1 MEMVQILK
9 QAEQN
14 FFNENNIFSTKA
26 KLDHVDSLLGLAGTP
41 ADKRIM
47 YQLQKADLLIE
58 YGDEEEAINLLE
70 AIEHEKVFFHGRVLK
85 SLALAYL
92 RLGER
97 TNCIES
103 HAAESCILPLSGV
116 GIHRDSTGSLRAI
129 SIYEKILAGNPDDLE
144 SRWLLNIA
152 YMTINKYPE
161 GMPQQYLLPGM
172 EGNTQENIKPFV
184 EVAADLGLDVNTM
197 AGGLIVDDFDSDGL
211 LDLIMSVIYVGA
223 PLQYFRNNGDGTFAD
238 LSVQAGLDGI
248 TGGLNIMQTDFNND
262 GHKDFF
268 VLRGGWQKDFG
279 NQPNSLIRNNGDGT
293 FTDITTI
300 SGLLSFHPTQ
310 TATWNDFNNDG
321 FLDVFI
327 GNESGDGLSHRC
339 ELFINQGD
347 ETFRETGRASKCA
360 IGAYVKGVTSGD
372 YDNDGW
378 IDLFISTMSG
388 KRVLFRNKGLQ
399 NGEVRFEDV
408 SVAAGISRHKGNTFP
423 TWFWDYDNDGWLDIF
438 VCDYSFR
445 KSLGVYAASEKLAID
460 SGASDKLLLY
470 HNNQDGTFTNVA
482 KENGLATHVFAMGS
496 NFGDVDN
503 DGFLDMYLG
512 TGNPGFQ
519 SLIPN
524 RMFLNKQGK
533 MFADVT
539 ASARVGHLQKGH
551 GVAFADF
558 DNDGDQDIYIEM
570 GGAYLGDAY
579 QNALFLNPKQND
591 NNWIT
596 LELVGTSANRSAIG
610 SRLTLY
616 VSEDGVK
623 RKIVRDVNSGGSFG
637 SSPLRREIG
646 TGKAT
651 KVDKIEI
658 QWRGSNGV
666 QTVENISCNNFYR
679 ITQNR
684 DEIEK
689 LAPKKIVWSLPNL
702 LCDPKLLN

>member
-1 MEMVQILK
+1 
-9 QAEQN
+9 
-14 FFNENNIFSTKA
+14 
-26 KLDHVDSLLGLAGTP
+26 
-41 ADKRIM
+41 M

-58 YGDEEEAINLLE
+58 NGNEEEAVKLLE
-70 AIEHEKVFFHGRVLK
+70 VLKGKKVFFHDRIIK

-116 GIHRDSTGSLRAI
+116 GIHRDSTASLKAI
-129 SIYEKILAGNPDDLE
+129 SAYQEILANNPTDLE

-152 YMTINKYPE
+152 YMTVNKYPSR
-161 GMPQQYLLPGM
+161 MPQQYLLPGM
-172 EGNTQENIKPFV
+172 EGDTLNKIKPFV
-184 EVAADLGLDVNTM
+184 EVAADLGLDIKTM
-197 AGGLIVDDFDSDGL
+197 AGGLIADDFDNDGFI
-211 LDLIMSVIYVGA
+211 DLMMSTTYVGE
-223 PLQYFRNNGDGTFAD
+223 PLHYFRNNGDGTFAD
-238 LSVQAGLDGI
+238 LSKEAGLDGI

-262 GHKDFF
+262 GHKDFL
-268 VLRGGWQKDFG
+268 VLRGGWQSDFG
-279 NQPNSLIRNNGDGT
+279 NQPNSLMRNNGDGT
-293 FTDITTI
+293 FNDITTT

-310 TATWNDFNNDG
+310 AATWNDFNNDG

-327 GNESGDGLSHRC
+327 GNESADGLNHLC

-347 ETFRETGRASKCA
+347 ETFRETASASKCA
-360 IGAYVKGVTSGD
+360 IGAYVKGVSSGD

-378 IDLFISTMSG
+378 VDLFISTMSG
-388 KRVLFRNKGLQ
+388 KRVLFRNTGLH

-408 SVAAGISRHKGNTFP
+408 SVPAGIALHKSNTFP

-438 VCDYSFR
+438 ACDYAFR
-445 KSLGVYAASEKLAID
+445 ETLGVYEASEKLSID
-460 SGASDKLLLY
+460 SGSVDKALLY
-470 HNNQDGTFTNVA
+470 HNNRDGTFTNVA
-482 KENGLATHVFAMGS
+482 KQNGLTTHIFAMGS

-519 SLIPN
+519 SLVPN
-524 RMFLNKQGK
+524 KMFLNKGGK

-551 GVAFADF
+551 GVGFADM

-570 GGAYLGDAY
+570 GGAYPGDAY

-596 LELVGTSANRSAIG
+596 LELVGTSANKAAIG

-616 VSEDGVK
+616 ISEDGVK

-646 TGKAT
+646 IGKAVR
-651 KVDKIEI
+651 VDKIEI
-658 QWRGSNGV
+658 QWRGSKDV
-666 QTVENISCNNFYR
+666 QTIENIPGNNFYR

-684 DEIEK
+684 DEIETQSRK
-689 LAPKKIVWSLPNL
+689 RIVWRLPNL